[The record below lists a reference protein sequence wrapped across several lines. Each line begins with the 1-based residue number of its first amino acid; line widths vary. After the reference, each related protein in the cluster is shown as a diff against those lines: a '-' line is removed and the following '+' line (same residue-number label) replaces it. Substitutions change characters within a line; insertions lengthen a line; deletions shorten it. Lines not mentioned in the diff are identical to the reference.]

1 VFSSRRGEG
10 DYEVYVMNADG
21 TDKRRLTH
29 DTVESENPA
38 WSPDG
43 TRFVYTLDDY
53 AGGSDIYLRNADG
66 SGKRRL
72 TRTGNAAGGAW
83 SPDGAHIAIHRN
95 TQGGS
100 SDLFLLAVPDLAGV
114 GGGGAHRLTDLGNLG
129 VMSPSWS
136 PDGRLIVCVVDT
148 NPDPKSWELSLYVLD
163 VEDALLTGGSTLPE
177 MRPLPCVGDSLND
190 WPAWSP
196 TGAQIAFSAVVGG
209 HRDIY
214 VVNVDG
220 TGLQQVTQTP
230 KTDEFAPAWSPDG
243 THIVFQAN
251 PDGQWD
257 IYRMRADGS
266 DRRQLTTDPA
276 NDTAPSWAP

>member
-1 VFSSRRGEG
+1 
-10 DYEVYVMNADG
+10 MNADG
-21 TDKRRLTH
+21 TDKRQLTH

-83 SPDGAHIAIHRN
+83 SPDGAHIAIDRN

-100 SDLFLLAVPDLAGV
+100 SDLYLLAVPDLTGA

-136 PDGRLIVCVVDT
+136 PDGRHIVCVVDLD
-148 NPDPKSWELSLYVLD
+148 PDPQSWELSLYVLD
-163 VEDALLTGGSTLPE
+163 VDAALLSGGADLTD
-177 MRPLPCVGDSLND
+177 MRPLPRLGESLND

-196 TGAQIAFSAVVGG
+196 TGSEIAFSAVVDG
-209 HRDIY
+209 HRDLY
-214 VVNVDG
+214 LVNPDG
-220 TGLQQVTQTP
+220 TGLRQLTDTP
-230 KTDEFAPAWSPDG
+230 DFDEFAQAWSPDG

-251 PDGQWD
+251 PDAQWD
-257 IYRMRADGS
+257 IYRMRAVGS